1 MSLDLPIQTLMDV
14 LLTVELKTVGNV
26 QEEIIIN
33 QTTVMKSVE
42 TVSTGDIINVMMEI
56 QPQEMVVRNHVKL
69 KWAIHVLEE
78 PITLDQTLVQK
89 FVVTELIFKTTAVMM
104 TT

>member
-1 MSLDLPIQTLMDV
+1 MSLDLPTQTLMDV

-33 QTTVMKSVE
+33 QTIVMKSVE

-69 KWAIHVLEE
+69 KWDTHVLEE
-78 PITLDQTLVQK
+78 PITLDPTLVQR
-89 FVVTELIFKTTAVMM
+89 FVETELIFKITAVMM